1 MGDLKLFALRLLLAI
16 TMWTVLVLAA
26 RLAGVL

>member
-1 MGDLKLFALRLLLAI
+1 MSELKLFALRLMLAI
-16 TMWTVLVLAA
+16 TIWTVLLLAA